1 MIKTESTM
9 VRGVMQVKTSKSVR
23 TYSVFISKKT
33 GERRVQ
39 FSSLVFEIRRTTFSM
54 KTPNM

>member
-23 TYSVFISKKT
+23 TYSVFISNKT

-39 FSSLVFEIRRTTFSM
+39 FSSLVFEIRRATFSM